1 MKQLKQS
8 SKNIAVLALATLFFT
23 VSAQA
28 NCDQMA
34 AQSGSDTAKVAAA
47 APSKKSKKSAKS
59 GPADAEVLVKGMTCE
74 ACATSI
80 RQQFRT
86 EAAVKETDVDV
97 SAQTVRVYLKP
108 GQTITEARIRELI
121 QPTGFSV
128 ESVKL
133 SVVEK
138 KTGA

>member
-1 MKQLKQS
+1 MKQRKQS
-8 SKNIAVLALATLFFT
+8 QKKVTALALTALFFT

-34 AQSGSDTAKVAAA
+34 AQSGSDSAKMAASATAKKTKKAAM
-47 APSKKSKKSAKS
+47 S

-86 EAAVKETDVDV
+86 EATVKATDVDV
-97 SAQTVRVYLKP
+97 SAQTVRIYLKP
-108 GQTITEARIRELI
+108 GQAITETRIRELI

-133 SVVEK
+133 SAVEK